1 VAFVLVL
8 LVLVVVAVLVGLASI
23 RRRYAQSNQV
33 VPGTSTTA
41 PAEWA
46 GAHTPEALLHRR
58 LRDAVTALRANP
70 DLDTAGL
77 LEARVTLEQHAL
89 TVDQRL
95 VAVAALPERVRAE
108 PMASVTAAVDS
119 LEQAVASLASAR
131 AGADDHALAGVLEA
145 AVRDV
150 TERVALLAQARAE
163 LEEPPPGA

>member
-1 VAFVLVL
+1 VAFVLAL

-58 LRDAVTALRANP
+58 LRDAVTALRADP
-70 DLDTAGL
+70 ELDSAGL
-77 LEARVTLEQHAL
+77 LQARVTLEQHAL

-95 VAVAALPERVRAE
+95 VAVAALPERLRAE
-108 PMASVTAAVDS
+108 PLAAVTAAVDA

-131 AGADDHALAGVLEA
+131 AGSDAHALEA
-145 AVRDV
+145 AVRDAN
-150 TERVALLAQARAE
+150 ERVALLADARAE
-163 LEEPPPGA
+163 LEDPPTGG